1 MSAPKTPT
9 NITLE
14 KSTSDRVQPRA
25 QTPAIGLPV
34 YQITLLLSLYL
45 AQGLP
50 VGFLTQALPAIL
62 RKNNVSLAAIGGFG
76 LLMAPWGLKFLW
88 APLVDRYY
96 SALWGKSRSWIIPS
110 QILVVLLLG
119 ILVFLEP
126 SQLASPVMLLGF
138 FIVLFLINLMG
149 ATQDIATDGLAVR
162 LLQKNHQQWGNAIQ
176 VLGSRLGFIVGGGA
190 VLLLLDLWSWP
201 IVFALL
207 TFLVFL
213 NGLPVLFFKE
223 PTFFKELA
231 VKESACEESTVVNQ
245 HTGFKH
251 AKRAA
256 QDEVNTHQRVN
267 SVNSNNSSLQSLSDY
282 NPQQGLEQAL
292 TSSVTIDT
300 PVLSRI
306 KKPQQWVA
314 FFAREFAYFWRNQ
327 HMRAWFL
334 VLLTFKL
341 GDSLS
346 GAMVKPMMVDMGFSL
361 GNIGLMASMLGS
373 VASLIGA
380 LLAAWCMRYMTRGGA
395 LWWFNGLQILSFA
408 LYAAI
413 AWQFEYLQ
421 VALPWQ
427 VYSVNAF
434 EQFAGA
440 MALVAM
446 LTIIMDYSRKQHAG
460 SDFTFQVSVLAMTG
474 GIVHIFSG
482 FLAQKLG
489 YGFHFGFCVALA
501 VVCVWPIMAWKRV
514 KDLADFN
521 K

>member
-1 MSAPKTPT
+1 MS
-9 NITLE
+9 
-14 KSTSDRVQPRA
+14 DF
-25 QTPAIGLPV
+25 QTPITPLSDNSSSSNPKSKPSTGLPV
-34 YQITLLLSLYL
+34 YHIALLLSLYL

-62 RKNNVSLAAIGGFG
+62 RQNNVSLAAIGGFG

-88 APLVDRYY
+88 APLVDRHF
-96 SALWGKSRSWIIPS
+96 SASWGQSRSWIIPS
-110 QILVVLLLG
+110 QILTVLLLG

-126 SQLASPVMLLGF
+126 NQLASPIVLLGF
-138 FIVLFLINLMG
+138 FTVLFLINLMG

-162 LLQKNHQQWGNAIQ
+162 LLQKTHQQWGNAIQ

-201 IVFALL
+201 IVFGLL
-207 TFLVFL
+207 TLLVCL
-213 NGLPVLFFKE
+213 NSVPILFFKE
-223 PTFFKELA
+223 PIWPAQYPYKKQNTDKML
-231 VKESACEESTVVNQ
+231 TVDVARL
-245 HTGFKH
+245 K
-251 AKRAA
+251 
-256 QDEVNTHQRVN
+256 
-267 SVNSNNSSLQSLSDY
+267 SLSSHLEAEQSLTTSD
-282 NPQQGLEQAL
+282 PQKQKSKNWL
-292 TSSVTIDT
+292 
-300 PVLSRI
+300 
-306 KKPQQWVA
+306 K
-314 FFAREFAYFWRNQ
+314 FFINEFAYFWHKPQ
-327 HMRAWFL
+327 MRAWFL

-361 GNIGLMASMLGS
+361 GDIGLMASMLGS

-380 LLAAWCMRYMTRGGA
+380 LLAAWCMRHITRGSA
-395 LWWFNGLQILSFA
+395 LWCFNGLQILSFA

-413 AWQFEYLQ
+413 AWQFEYWQ
-421 VALPWQ
+421 IALPWQ

-446 LTIIMDYSRKQHAG
+446 LTIIMDYSRKQQAG

-482 FLAQKLG
+482 FLAQYLG

-501 VVCVWPIMAWKRV
+501 VVCLWPIMAWKQVRSRTINSV
-514 KDLADFN
+514 IG
-521 K
+521 

>member
-1 MSAPKTPT
+1 MAGSKNHLKPISSTRLKADTVLPRVLIPSA
-9 NITLE
+9 
-14 KSTSDRVQPRA
+14 
-25 QTPAIGLPV
+25 GLPV
-34 YQITLLLSLYL
+34 YQVMLLLSLYL

-96 SALWGKSRSWIIPS
+96 SASWGQSRSWIIPS

-126 SQLASPVMLLGF
+126 SQLASPVILLGF

-162 LLQKNHQQWGNAIQ
+162 LLQKTHQQWGNAIQ

-190 VLLLLDLWSWP
+190 VLLLLDIWSWP
-201 IVFALL
+201 IVFGLL
-207 TFLVFL
+207 TLLVFL
-213 NGLPVLFFKE
+213 NGLPIFFFKE
-223 PTFFKELA
+223 PKWPQQHERNNQNTDKNLA
-231 VKESACEESTVVNQ
+231 IDAATLESLA
-245 HTGFKH
+245 
-251 AKRAA
+251 
-256 QDEVNTHQRVN
+256 TH
-267 SVNSNNSSLQSLSDY
+267 LEADQSLS
-282 NPQQGLEQAL
+282 
-292 TSSVTIDT
+292 TTDT
-300 PVLSRI
+300 QKQKSKNWL
-306 KKPQQWVA
+306 K
-314 FFAREFAYFWRNQ
+314 FFIQEFEHFWRDTQ
-327 HMRAWFL
+327 MRAWFL
-334 VLLTFKL
+334 VLVTFKL

-380 LLAAWCMRYMTRGGA
+380 LLAAWCMRFMARSSA
-395 LWWFNGLQILSFA
+395 LWWFNGLQILSFS

-413 AWQFEYLQ
+413 AWQFEYRKI
-421 VALPWQ
+421 ALPWQ

-446 LTIIMDYSRKQHAG
+446 LTLIMDYSRKQQAG

-474 GIVHIFSG
+474 GVVHIFSG
-482 FLAQKLG
+482 ILAQYLG
-489 YGFHFGFCVALA
+489 YGFHFGFCVLLAL
-501 VVCVWPIMAWKRV
+501 VCLWPILKWQRLYNSTNQAAN
-514 KDLADFN
+514 DQ
-521 K
+521 

>member
-1 MSAPKTPT
+1 MFSTQQPAQKR
-9 NITLE
+9 TL
-14 KSTSDRVQPRA
+14 
-25 QTPAIGLPV
+25 PASLPV
-34 YQITLLLSLYL
+34 YHIGLLLSLYL

-62 RKNNVSLAAIGGFG
+62 RQNNVSLAAIGGFG

-96 SALWGKSRSWIIPS
+96 SATWGQSRSWIIPS

-119 ILVFLEP
+119 ILIFLEP
-126 SQLASPVMLLGF
+126 SQLASPAVLLGF
-138 FIVLFLINLMG
+138 FTVLFLINLLG

-190 VLLLLDLWSWP
+190 VLLLLDIWSWP
-201 IVFALL
+201 IVFGLL
-207 TFLVFL
+207 TLLVFL
-213 NGLPVLFFKE
+213 NGLPIFFFKE
-223 PTFFKELA
+223 PHWPQRERPMQTDTGNASIQAAA
-231 VKESACEESTVVNQ
+231 VSQSDST
-245 HTGFKH
+245 
-251 AKRAA
+251 
-256 QDEVNTHQRVN
+256 
-267 SVNSNNSSLQSLSDY
+267 
-282 NPQQGLEQAL
+282 
-292 TSSVTIDT
+292 TIAIDS
-300 PVLSRI
+300 PVLTTI
-306 KKPQQWVA
+306 KKPRQWVQ
-314 FFAREFAYFWRNQ
+314 FFIQEFAYFWRQ
-327 HMRAWFL
+327 PQIRAWLL

-380 LLAAWCMRYMTRGGA
+380 LLAAWGMRYMTRHAA
-395 LWWFNGLQILSFA
+395 LWWFNGLQILSFS

-413 AWQFEYLQ
+413 AWQFEYRQ
-421 VALPWQ
+421 IALPWQ

-489 YGFHFGFCVALA
+489 YGFHFGFCVLLA
-501 VVCVWPIMAWKRV
+501 IVCLWPIIAWKNQIYIQARRPIS
-514 KDLADFN
+514 
-521 K
+521 

>member
-1 MSAPKTPT
+1 MRFLPDSQIPK
-9 NITLE
+9 
-14 KSTSDRVQPRA
+14 SQRSDKPSH
-25 QTPAIGLPV
+25 GLPV
-34 YQITLLLSLYL
+34 HHIGLLLSLYL

-96 SALWGKSRSWIIPS
+96 SAKWGQSRSWIIPS

-162 LLQKNHQQWGNAIQ
+162 LLQKTHQQWGNAIQ
-176 VLGSRLGFIVGGGA
+176 VLGSRFGFIVGGGA
-190 VLLLLDLWSWP
+190 VLLLLDIWSWQ
-201 IVFALL
+201 IVFGLL
-207 TFLVFL
+207 TLLVFL
-213 NGLPVLFFKE
+213 NGLPILFFKE
-223 PTFFKELA
+223 PIWPTQREYNNQNTDKNLTVDDAALESLATHLEADPTEYPANKQKQKPKKWLQFFI
-231 VKESACEESTVVNQ
+231 Q
-245 HTGFKH
+245 
-251 AKRAA
+251 
-256 QDEVNTHQRVN
+256 
-267 SVNSNNSSLQSLSDY
+267 
-282 NPQQGLEQAL
+282 
-292 TSSVTIDT
+292 
-300 PVLSRI
+300 
-306 KKPQQWVA
+306 
-314 FFAREFAYFWRNQ
+314 EFEHFWRDGQ
-327 HMRAWFL
+327 MRAWFL
-334 VLLTFKL
+334 VLVTFKL
-341 GDSLS
+341 ADSLS

-380 LLAAWCMRYMTRGGA
+380 LLAAWWMRYITRSSA
-395 LWWFNGLQILSFA
+395 LWWFNWLQILSFA
-408 LYAAI
+408 LYAVI
-413 AWQFEYLQ
+413 AWQFEYRQ
-421 VALPWQ
+421 IALPWQ

-446 LTIIMDYSRKQHAG
+446 LTLIMDYSRKQQAG

-474 GIVHIFSG
+474 GVVHIFSG
-482 FLAQKLG
+482 FLAQHLG
-489 YGFHFGFCVALA
+489 YGFHFGFCVLLAL
-501 VVCVWPIMAWKRV
+501 VCLWPIARWRKLQPSV
-514 KDLADFN
+514 ECHE
-521 K
+521 